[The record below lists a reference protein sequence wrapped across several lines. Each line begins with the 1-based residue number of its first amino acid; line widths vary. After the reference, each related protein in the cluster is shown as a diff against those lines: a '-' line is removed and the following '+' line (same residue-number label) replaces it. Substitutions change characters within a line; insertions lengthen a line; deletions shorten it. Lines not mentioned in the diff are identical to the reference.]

1 MANDHFCV
9 MPFVHAF
16 VTHKDIGPCCA
27 YTKNPKLNSA
37 ITYWESDQLQKIKE
51 DMLNNVKNDGCNICW
66 KKEERGYSSL
76 RNHSNEIYKDYIEDI
91 KKGIK
96 YNSPFFIDLRLGN
109 LCNLKCRMCN
119 SDWSSQIADE
129 ILTNPNE
136 LWDRI
141 PNTKVTE
148 IDDNTWQLLDKWIPY
163 VKRVFMTG
171 GEPTI
176 IKKNLEYIKKII
188 DSNYAQNIEII
199 FTTNATN
206 INKEFLNLAK
216 NFKSVHFAVSID
228 GTGELASYIRYP
240 SNWTK
245 IKENLQLIAQNNFGI
260 SINTTIQWLNM
271 SRLNE
276 FFNFLDEFIQSKPK
290 QFAGVWFQLVTNPDY
305 LDPIHA
311 PIFLKEKAIKD
322 IDEFL
327 TNSSLLKDEKYS
339 NILFGEFKNSLI
351 SCRNFLK
358 DNLNSVKHVDQFI
371 KQMNMLDRLRKQKL
385 TNVLPEFQQLGEYYV
400 K

>member
-1 MANDHFCV
+1 

-37 ITYWESDQLQKIKE
+37 AEYWGSTQLQKIKE

-91 KKGIK
+91 KKEIK
-96 YNSPFFIDLRLGN
+96 YDSPFFIDLRLGN

-129 ILTNPNE
+129 MLTNPNE
-136 LWDRI
+136 LWDKI
-141 PNTKVTE
+141 PNAKITE
-148 IDDNTWQLLDKWIPY
+148 INDNTWQLLDTWIPS

-188 DSNYAQNIEII
+188 DSDHAKGIELI

-206 INKEFLNLAK
+206 INKDLLHLAK
-216 NFKSVHFAVSID
+216 SFKSVHFAVSID

-240 SNWTK
+240 CNWAK
-245 IKENLQLIAQNNFGI
+245 IKENLQSIAQDNFGI

-271 SRLNE
+271 SRLND
-276 FFNFLDEFIQSKPK
+276 FFNFLDEFMQSKPK
-290 QFAGVWFQLVTNPDY
+290 QFAGVWFQLVTDPNY

-311 PIFLKEKAIKD
+311 PTFLKVKAIKD

-327 TNSSLLKDEKYS
+327 KTSALLKDDKHS

-351 SCRNFLK
+351 SCRDFLQN
-358 DNLNSVKHVDQFI
+358 NLYSVKHVDKF
-371 KQMNMLDRLRKQKL
+371 KKEMNKLDRLRVQKL
-385 TNVLPEFQQLGEYYV
+385 TEVLPEFQQLGV
-400 K
+400 

>member
-37 ITYWESDQLQKIKE
+37 TEYWQSNQLQKIKE
-51 DMLNNVKNDGCNICW
+51 DMLSNVKNNGCNICW

-96 YNSPFFIDLRLGN
+96 YDSPFFIDLRLGN

-141 PNTKVTE
+141 PNAKITE
-148 IDDNTWQLLDKWIPY
+148 IDDNTWQLLDTWIPY

-188 DSNYAQNIEII
+188 DSNYAKNIELV

-240 SNWTK
+240 SNWAK
-245 IKENLQLIAQNNFGI
+245 IKENLQLIAQDNFGI

-271 SRLNE
+271 SRLDK
-276 FFNFLDEFIQSKPK
+276 FFNFLDEFMQSKPK
-290 QFAGVWFQLVTNPDY
+290 QFAGVWFQLVTDPYY

-327 TNSSLLKDEKYS
+327 TNSLLLNDEKYS

-371 KQMNMLDRLRKQKL
+371 KQMNILDRVRGQKL
-385 TNVLPEFQQLGEYYV
+385 TEVLPEFQQLGV
-400 K
+400 

>member
-37 ITYWESDQLQKIKE
+37 ITYWSSDQLQKIKE
-51 DMLNNVKNDGCNICW
+51 DMLNNVKNNGCNICW

-96 YNSPFFIDLRLGN
+96 YDSPFFIDLRLGN

-136 LWDRI
+136 LWNRI
-141 PNTKVTE
+141 PDAKITE
-148 IDDNTWQLLDKWIPY
+148 IDDNTWQLLDTWIPY

-188 DSNYAQNIEII
+188 DSNYAKNIELI

-240 SNWTK
+240 SNWSK
-245 IKENLQLIAQNNFGI
+245 IKENLQLIAQDNFGI

-271 SRLNE
+271 SRLDE
-276 FFNFLDEFIQSKPK
+276 FFNFLSEFVQSKPK
-290 QFAGVWFQLVTNPDY
+290 QFAGVWFQLVTDPNY

-327 TNSSLLKDEKYS
+327 TTSSLLKDEKYS

-351 SCRNFLK
+351 SCRNFLE

-371 KQMNMLDRLRKQKL
+371 KQMNILDRLRKQKL

>member
-1 MANDHFCV
+1 MADDHFCV

-37 ITYWESDQLQKIKE
+37 TEYWGSNQLQKIKE

-66 KKEERGYSSL
+66 KKEKRGYSSL
-76 RNHSNEIYKDYIEDI
+76 RNHSNQIYKDYIEDI

-96 YNSPFFIDLRLGN
+96 YDSPFFIDLRLGN

-141 PNTKVTE
+141 PNAKITE
-148 IDDNTWQLLDKWIPY
+148 IDDNTWQLLDIWIPH

-176 IKKNLEYIKKII
+176 IKKNLEYMKKII
-188 DSNYAQNIEII
+188 DSNCAKNIELI

-245 IKENLQLIAQNNFGI
+245 IKENLQLIAQDNFGI

-276 FFNFLDEFIQSKPK
+276 FFDFLDEFIKSKPK
-290 QFAGVWFQLVTNPDY
+290 QFAGIWFQLVTDPDY
-305 LDPIHA
+305 LDPIYA
-311 PIFLKEKAIKD
+311 PSFLKEKAIKD
-322 IDEFL
+322 IDKFL
-327 TNSSLLKDEKYS
+327 TNSALLKDEKHS
-339 NILFGEFKNSLI
+339 NILFGEFKNSLV
-351 SCRNFLK
+351 SCRDFLK
-358 DNLNSVKHVDQFI
+358 NNLNSVKHVDQFI
-371 KQMNMLDRLRKQKL
+371 KQMNMLDRLRGQNL
-385 TNVLPEFQQLGEYYV
+385 TEVLPEFQQLGA
-400 K
+400 